1 MKFVRD
7 FKQFITEK
15 KKESFEDNIKGH
27 GYFKDLSTSTSR
39 KKADQMKDQASKADD
54 DPSAYKELPGDTK
67 GKKLLKKS
75 KHTKAFETNV
85 K

>member
-1 MKFVRD
+1 MRFVNN

-15 KKESFEDNIKGH
+15 KKESFEDNIKDH

-54 DPSAYKELPGDTK
+54 EIGRA
-67 GKKLLKKS
+67 
-75 KHTKAFETNV
+75 HV
-85 K
+85 

>member
-15 KKESFEDNIKGH
+15 KKDNFEDKIKGH

-39 KKADQMKDQASKADD
+39 KKANQMKDQASR
-54 DPSAYKELPGDTK
+54 LTMI
-67 GKKLLKKS
+67 LLHIKNCLVIQK
-75 KHTKAFETNV
+75 V
-85 K
+85 KNL